1 MKVMTFNTQHCM
13 NYIER
18 KIDFQVM
25 ADAIKQCDA
34 DIVGLN
40 EMYEWGETAEYEK
53 QTAVLAELTELK
65 HSYFAKAF
73 LDFGKHAYGNGFISK
88 YPILSAET
96 ILVPDAERIPG
107 HVHYETRCLLKVKLE
122 GGITVLVT
130 HFGLNEEEQLK
141 SVETVLQHLEPEKCI
156 LMGDFNVMPDNEIL
170 NPIRAKMK
178 DTADCFTEQKF
189 SHPSDKPD
197 KKIDY
202 LFVSKDIEVVSA
214 DIPAIVASD
223 HRPHTA
229 EINL

>member
-1 MKVMTFNTQHCM
+1 
-13 NYIER
+13 
-18 KIDFQVM
+18 
-25 ADAIKQCDA
+25 
-34 DIVGLN
+34 
-40 EMYEWGETAEYEK
+40 
-53 QTAVLAELTELK
+53 
-65 HSYFAKAF
+65 
-73 LDFGKHAYGNGFISK
+73 
-88 YPILSAET
+88 
-96 ILVPDAERIPG
+96 
-107 HVHYETRCLLKVKLE
+107 
-122 GGITVLVT
+122 
-130 HFGLNEEEQLK
+130 
-141 SVETVLQHLEPEKCI
+141 
-156 LMGDFNVMPDNEIL
+156 MGDFNVMPDNEIL